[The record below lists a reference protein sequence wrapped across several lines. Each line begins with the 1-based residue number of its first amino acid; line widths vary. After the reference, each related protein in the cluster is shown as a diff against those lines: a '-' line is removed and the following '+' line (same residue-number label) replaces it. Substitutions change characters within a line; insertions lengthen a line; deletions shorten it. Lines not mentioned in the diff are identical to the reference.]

1 MNQILRGSIFV
12 AIAASCYGVLTTF
25 VKLSYAEGFT
35 TDEITFAQ
43 LAIGFVGLSV
53 MNLWV
58 KKTKDNKPVEVKK
71 SSLLW
76 LMLSGTSLGFTS
88 IFYYL
93 AMHHISVSVG
103 IVLLMQSVWMG
114 VIIDAVVNK
123 VPLTGRKITAVVLIL
138 IGTVLAADILF
149 SDIEVSLVGIGL
161 GMLAALSY
169 TVTIFTSNSVAVELH
184 SITRSKWMM
193 LGGLL
198 VVIVFAFPSLVAT
211 ENPFNWSVFIKWGP
225 ILALFGTILPPLFFT
240 AGMPKINVGI
250 GAIISAIELP
260 VAVIMGYFVLAEEQD
275 VIKWAGITLIIAA
288 IVLMN
293 MKKASKA
300 LPS

>member
-1 MNQILRGSIFV
+1 
-12 AIAASCYGVLTTF
+12 
-25 VKLSYAEGFT
+25 
-35 TDEITFAQ
+35 
-43 LAIGFVGLSV
+43 
-53 MNLWV
+53 
-58 KKTKDNKPVEVKK
+58 
-71 SSLLW
+71 
-76 LMLSGTSLGFTS
+76 
-88 IFYYL
+88 
-93 AMHHISVSVG
+93 
-103 IVLLMQSVWMG
+103 
-114 VIIDAVVNK
+114 
-123 VPLTGRKITAVVLIL
+123 
-138 IGTVLAADILF
+138 
-149 SDIEVSLVGIGL
+149 
-161 GMLAALSY
+161 
-169 TVTIFTSNSVAVELH
+169 
-184 SITRSKWMM
+184 M